1 MAGSLYRPATTI
13 SFLPNRGNDWW
24 YGCCDQYPTVTSGT
38 VVNYTERY
46 LLALVDWV
54 KANYAVNT
62 NRVYLQGGSM
72 GGTGSVS
79 FGLRHP
85 EVFAAIRATVPQ
97 VNPKLLESGFRSHFA
112 MIWGNADTNLPSSD
126 DGGVWDRM
134 NMAAY
139 AASHSEDLPFL
150 KVENSKND
158 FTLPWTQIPQFYR
171 ALNNTRHGFISA
183 WGQGGHVQSGT
194 GLPSEYLSWDV
205 FAKVVRNSSY
215 VVVSNS
221 SANDDPGN
229 GDVLDGDPVGQMNC
243 GYDWTIQAD
252 TPQEWKARIR
262 YTPGRSVRADI
273 SARRLQQFHFTQ
285 GQQLNYLLEDE
296 ATHATIASGT
306 VSAERDNFF
315 VIPQLP
321 FDGTNRILRVSLSSP

>member
-97 VNPKLLESGFRSHFA
+97 VNPKA
-112 MIWGNADTNLPSSD
+112 A
-126 DGGVWDRM
+126 GVRF
-134 NMAAY
+134 
-139 AASHSEDLPFL
+139 SL
-150 KVENSKND
+150 
-158 FTLPWTQIPQFYR
+158 TLC
-171 ALNNTRHGFISA
+171 HDMG
-183 WGQGGHVQSGT
+183 
-194 GLPSEYLSWDV
+194 
-205 FAKVVRNSSY
+205 
-215 VVVSNS
+215 
-221 SANDDPGN
+221 
-229 GDVLDGDPVGQMNC
+229 
-243 GYDWTIQAD
+243 
-252 TPQEWKARIR
+252 
-262 YTPGRSVRADI
+262 
-273 SARRLQQFHFTQ
+273 
-285 GQQLNYLLEDE
+285 
-296 ATHATIASGT
+296 
-306 VSAERDNFF
+306 
-315 VIPQLP
+315 
-321 FDGTNRILRVSLSSP
+321 